1 MTAEQLR
8 NSILQEAIS
17 GRLVP
22 QDPNDEPAS
31 VFLQRIRE
39 EKARLVKEGKLKKKD
54 LVETPIKEEEIPF
67 EIPDNWEW
75 VRLSTYVDVRDGT
88 HDSPK
93 YHPSGIP
100 FVTSKNL
107 KNGRI
112 DFSTCTFISQS
123 DHDKFSER
131 SYVEDGDILFAMI
144 GSIGNPVIV
153 AKDREFSVKNVAL
166 FKRYSREYT
175 NNKYL
180 YHYLSYIQ
188 NELKQIAAGGV
199 QSFVGLGTLRQYLIP
214 LPPLAEQKR
223 IVAKLEEL
231 LPIVEQYG
239 KAQKELDELNAA
251 LPARLRQ
258 SILQE
263 AISGHL
269 VPQDPNDEPASA
281 LLARIR
287 EEKARLVKEG
297 KLKAKDIVVTPITVD
312 DIPYEIPNSWE
323 WVRVK
328 ELFNVC
334 SARRVH
340 EKDWRSSGIPFY
352 RAREIGKLAEFGHVD
367 NDLYIDQE
375 LYNEF
380 SKSGVPQENDLMV
393 TAVGTLG
400 RVYVV
405 KANEIFYYKDGSV
418 LCMENRFGINA
429 KFAKLVIES
438 PVFVSQ
444 YIGESQGTTVAT
456 LTMVRMNEYLL
467 PLPPLAEQQRIVAK
481 IEELFA
487 EIDKITK

>member
-1 MTAEQLR
+1 MTTEQLR

-31 VFLQRIRE
+31 VLLQHIREEKERLVKAGKLKKKDLVETPITEDEIPFELPKGWVWARLKTIVYNHGQKTPSNKFSYIDIGSIDNKRQLLNPKETIIEAKDAPSRARKIVVEGDIVYSTVRPYLHNMAIVDKTFAEEPIASTGFAVFSCHTGLLNKYLFAYLLSPCFDSYANDGDNAKGVAYPAINDDKLYKAIIPLPPLAEQKRIVAKLEALLPIVDQYGKAQEELNELNAALPARLRQSILQEAISGRLVPQDPNDEPASVLLARIRE

-54 LVETPIKEEEIPF
+54 LVETPITDEEKPF
-67 EIPDNWEW
+67 EIPSSWEW

-180 YHYLSYIQ
+180 YYYLSYIQ

-214 LPPLAEQKR
+214 LPPL
-223 IVAKLEEL
+223 
-231 LPIVEQYG
+231 
-239 KAQKELDELNAA
+239 
-251 LPARLRQ
+251 
-258 SILQE
+258 S
-263 AISGHL
+263 
-269 VPQDPNDEPASA
+269 
-281 LLARIR
+281 
-287 EEKARLVKEG
+287 
-297 KLKAKDIVVTPITVD
+297 
-312 DIPYEIPNSWE
+312 
-323 WVRVK
+323 
-328 ELFNVC
+328 
-334 SARRVH
+334 
-340 EKDWRSSGIPFY
+340 
-352 RAREIGKLAEFGHVD
+352 
-367 NDLYIDQE
+367 
-375 LYNEF
+375 
-380 SKSGVPQENDLMV
+380 
-393 TAVGTLG
+393 
-400 RVYVV
+400 
-405 KANEIFYYKDGSV
+405 
-418 LCMENRFGINA
+418 
-429 KFAKLVIES
+429 
-438 PVFVSQ
+438 
-444 YIGESQGTTVAT
+444 
-456 LTMVRMNEYLL
+456 
-467 PLPPLAEQQRIVAK
+467 EQQRIVAK
-481 IEELFA
+481 TEELF
-487 EIDKITK
+487 EQIDKISK

>member
-31 VFLQRIRE
+31 VLLQRIRE
-39 EKARLVKEGKLKKKD
+39 EKAQLVKEK
-54 LVETPIKEEEIPF
+54 
-67 EIPDNWEW
+67 
-75 VRLSTYVDVRDGT
+75 
-88 HDSPK
+88 
-93 YHPSGIP
+93 
-100 FVTSKNL
+100 
-107 KNGRI
+107 
-112 DFSTCTFISQS
+112 
-123 DHDKFSER
+123 
-131 SYVEDGDILFAMI
+131 
-144 GSIGNPVIV
+144 
-153 AKDREFSVKNVAL
+153 
-166 FKRYSREYT
+166 
-175 NNKYL
+175 
-180 YHYLSYIQ
+180 
-188 NELKQIAAGGV
+188 
-199 QSFVGLGTLRQYLIP
+199 
-214 LPPLAEQKR
+214 
-223 IVAKLEEL
+223 
-231 LPIVEQYG
+231 
-239 KAQKELDELNAA
+239 
-251 LPARLRQ
+251 
-258 SILQE
+258 
-263 AISGHL
+263 
-269 VPQDPNDEPASA
+269 
-281 LLARIR
+281 
-287 EEKARLVKEG
+287 

-467 PLPPLAEQQRIVAK
+467 PLPPLAEQKRIVAKLEELLPIVEQCGKAQKELDELNAALPARLRQSILQEAISGKLVPQDENDEPVSSSAIIPEDDIPFEIPSTWAWVTMKDCAKIIGGYAFPSASIKGDKGIRVIRISDISEKGFVNKSVVRYNGSDNLEKFKVQPQDILIAMTGGTVGKSLFVKEMDEDMLLNQRVAIIRNNGQYAPYLDMVVKSTHIKSFINNKKNSTNDNISMDDIKNFLVPLPPLAEQQRIVAK
-481 IEELFA
+481 IEELFK
-487 EIDKITK
+487 EIDKLSK

>member
-31 VFLQRIRE
+31 ALLARIRE
-39 EKARLVKEGKLKKKD
+39 EKARLVKAKQISKRDFEVL
-54 LVETPIKEEEIPF
+54 PITEDDVDYEIPTS
-67 EIPDNWEW
+67 WEW
-75 VRLSTYVDVRDGT
+75 VRL
-88 HDSPK
+88 
-93 YHPSGIP
+93 
-100 FVTSKNL
+100 
-107 KNGRI
+107 
-112 DFSTCTFISQS
+112 
-123 DHDKFSER
+123 
-131 SYVEDGDILFAMI
+131 GDIFKHST
-144 GSIGNPVIV
+144 G
-153 AKDREFSVKNVAL
+153 KAL
-166 FKRYSREYT
+166 NEA
-175 NNKYL
+175 NK
-180 YHYLSYIQ
+180 
-188 NELKQIAAGGV
+188 K
-199 QSFVGLGTLRQYLIP
+199 GTLQDYITTSNVYWGYFKLDKLRQMYYTEDEKEKCMATKGDLLVLEGGDVGRAAIWDRDYDIFLQNHIHKLRAYVPVCTEFYYYCLYLFHDMGLVGGKGIGIQGLSSGALHQIIFP

-251 LPARLRQ
+251 LPTRLRQ

-263 AISGHL
+263 AISGRL
-269 VPQDPNDEPASA
+269 VPQDSNDEPATA
-281 LLARIR
+281 LLQRIR
-287 EEKARLVKEG
+287 EEKERLVKEG
-297 KLKAKDIVVTPITVD
+297 KLKKKDLVETPITD
-312 DIPYEIPNSWE
+312 EEKPFEIPSSWE

-352 RAREIGKLAEFGHVD
+352 RAREIGKLAEFGHVN

-456 LTMVRMNEYLL
+456 LTMVRMNAYLI

-481 IEELFA
+481 IEELF
-487 EIDKITK
+487 EQIDKITK

>member
-31 VFLQRIRE
+31 VLLQRIRE

-251 LPARLRQ
+251 LPTRLRQ

-263 AISGHL
+263 AISGKL

-287 EEKARLVKEG
+287 EEKARLVK
-297 KLKAKDIVVTPITVD
+297 AKQISKRDFEVLPITEDDVD
-312 DIPYEIPNSWE
+312 FDIPVTWE
-323 WVRVK
+323 WVRLGDIFKHSTGKALNEANKKGSLHDYITTSNVYWGYFKLDKLRQMYYTEDEK
-328 ELFNVC
+328 EKCMATKGDLLVLEGGDVGRAAIWDKDYDIFLQNHIHKLRAYIPVCTKFYYYCLYLFHDMGLVGG
-334 SARRVH
+334 
-340 EKDWRSSGIPFY
+340 KGIGIQGLSSGALHQI
-352 RAREIGKLAEFGHVD
+352 
-367 NDLYIDQE
+367 
-375 LYNEF
+375 
-380 SKSGVPQENDLMV
+380 
-393 TAVGTLG
+393 
-400 RVYVV
+400 
-405 KANEIFYYKDGSV
+405 IF
-418 LCMENRFGINA
+418 
-429 KFAKLVIES
+429 
-438 PVFVSQ
+438 
-444 YIGESQGTTVAT
+444 
-456 LTMVRMNEYLL
+456 
-467 PLPPLAEQQRIVAK
+467 PLPPLAEQKRIVAK

>member
-1 MTAEQLR
+1 MLICEGGEAGRTA
-8 NSILQEAIS
+8 IY
-17 GRLVP
+17 
-22 QDPNDEPAS
+22 
-31 VFLQRIRE
+31 
-39 EKARLVKEGKLKKKD
+39 EGNINPLYYQNA
-54 LVETPIKEEEIPF
+54 LHR
-67 EIPDNWEW
+67 
-75 VRLSTYVDVRDGT
+75 VRFY
-88 HDSPK
+88 
-93 YHPSGIP
+93 
-100 FVTSKNL
+100 
-107 KNGRI
+107 
-112 DFSTCTFISQS
+112 
-123 DHDKFSER
+123 
-131 SYVEDGDILFAMI
+131 GDICARF
-144 GSIGNPVIV
+144 
-153 AKDREFSVKNVAL
+153 
-166 FKRYSREYT
+166 
-175 NNKYL
+175 YL
-180 YHYLSYIQ
+180 YQMELYKKTGLLTEHIKGETIQ
-188 NELKQIAAGGV
+188 H
-199 QSFVGLGTLRQYLIP
+199 FVSAKLLNLPIP
-214 LPPLAEQKR
+214 LPPLPEQKR

-239 KAQKELDELNAA
+239 KAQKELDELNTA

-263 AISGHL
+263 AISGRL

-281 LLARIR
+281 LLQRIR

-297 KLKAKDIVVTPITVD
+297 KLKKKDLVETPITD
-312 DIPYEIPNSWE
+312 EEKPFEIPSSWE

-456 LTMVRMNEYLL
+456 LTMVRMNEYLI
-467 PLPPLAEQQRIVAK
+467 PLPPLTEQQRIVAK
-481 IEELFA
+481 IEELF
-487 EIDKITK
+487 EQIDKITK

>member
-31 VFLQRIRE
+31 ALLARIRE
-39 EKARLVKEGKLKKKD
+39 EKARLVKAKQISKRDFEVL
-54 LVETPIKEEEIPF
+54 PITEDDVDYEIPTS
-67 EIPDNWEW
+67 WEW
-75 VRLSTYVDVRDGT
+75 VRL
-88 HDSPK
+88 
-93 YHPSGIP
+93 
-100 FVTSKNL
+100 
-107 KNGRI
+107 
-112 DFSTCTFISQS
+112 
-123 DHDKFSER
+123 
-131 SYVEDGDILFAMI
+131 GDIFKHST
-144 GSIGNPVIV
+144 G
-153 AKDREFSVKNVAL
+153 KAL
-166 FKRYSREYT
+166 NEA
-175 NNKYL
+175 NK
-180 YHYLSYIQ
+180 
-188 NELKQIAAGGV
+188 K
-199 QSFVGLGTLRQYLIP
+199 GTLQDYITTSNVYWGYFKLDKLRQMYYTEDEKEKCMATKGDLLVLEGGDVGRAAIWDRDYDIFLQNHIHKLRAYVPVCTEFYYYCLYLFHDMGLVGGKGIGIQGLSSGALHQIIFP

-239 KAQKELDELNAA
+239 KAQTELDELNAA
-251 LPARLRQ
+251 LPTRLRQ

-263 AISGHL
+263 AISGRL
-269 VPQDPNDEPASA
+269 VPQDSNDEPATA
-281 LLARIR
+281 LLQRIR
-287 EEKARLVKEG
+287 EEKERLVKEG
-297 KLKAKDIVVTPITVD
+297 KLKKKDLVETPITD
-312 DIPYEIPNSWE
+312 EEKPFEIPSSWE

-352 RAREIGKLAEFGHVD
+352 RAREIGKLAEFGHVN

-456 LTMVRMNEYLL
+456 LTMVRMNAYLI

-481 IEELFA
+481 IEELF
-487 EIDKITK
+487 EQIDKITK